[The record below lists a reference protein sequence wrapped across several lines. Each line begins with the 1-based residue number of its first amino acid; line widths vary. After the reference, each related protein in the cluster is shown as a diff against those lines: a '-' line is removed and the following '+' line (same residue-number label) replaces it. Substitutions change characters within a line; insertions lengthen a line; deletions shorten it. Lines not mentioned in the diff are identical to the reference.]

1 MIPDTINIEK
11 YIKEY
16 MSDVQNDDFLMNV
29 CKINED
35 VEYILSDLNEDEN
48 IEYDEKY
55 INEIVDVILTPLK
68 KLAKNK
74 LADNEHCYDILFAIS
89 QEYVEN
95 AKRLIQQE
103 ISKEEKYKIM
113 YDKMEQ
119 ICDKEV
125 EEYERMAYE
134 KEMFVLQHPILNILQ
149 KITIP
154 LILIVVVLWII
165 MTLLVANGI
174 IELPF

>member
-1 MIPDTINIEK
+1 MIPNSINIKE

-16 MSDVQNDDFLMNV
+16 TKDVQNDEFLMNV

-35 VEYILSDLNEDEN
+35 VEYILSDLDEDEN
-48 IEYDEKY
+48 NAYDEKY

-68 KLAKNK
+68 KLAINK
-74 LADNEHCYDILFAIS
+74 LADNKHCYDILFEIS
-89 QEYVEN
+89 TEYMEI
-95 AKRLIQQE
+95 AKRLMQQE
-103 ISKEEKYKIM
+103 ISREEKYKIV

-119 ICDKEV
+119 ICNKEI
-125 EEYERMAYE
+125 EEYERLAYE
-134 KEMFVLQHPILNILQ
+134 KEMYVLQHPILNILQ

-154 LILIVVVLWII
+154 LILLVVVLWII